1 MDMKLV
7 DSEIKVMDVL
17 WKEGDSMAKHVADV
31 MKERYGWNVNT
42 TYTLLKRCI
51 KKGAVERTDPNFV
64 CHALIKQEQVQAQE
78 TDELLHKVF
87 DGSVDKLFASLLG
100 RRNLTAEQVE
110 KLKELR
116 LDVPQATLLAYEL
129 QKKGFPLR
137 DGILSNEELVEELCQ
152 LKSKM

>member
-1 MDMKLV
+1 MKGKEVNQMDMKLV

-87 DGSVDKLFASLLG
+87 AGSVDKLFASLLG

-110 KLKELR
+110 KLKEM
-116 LDVPQATLLAYEL
+116 
-129 QKKGFPLR
+129 
-137 DGILSNEELVEELCQ
+137 VEELGEDGA
-152 LKSKM
+152 

>member
-1 MDMKLV
+1 MSMDTTPVLQIKGKEVNQMDMKLV

-110 KLKELR
+110 KLKEM
-116 LDVPQATLLAYEL
+116 
-129 QKKGFPLR
+129 
-137 DGILSNEELVEELCQ
+137 VEELGEDGA
-152 LKSKM
+152 

>member
-1 MDMKLV
+1 MGMDTTPVLQIKGKEVNQMDMKLV

-110 KLKELR
+110 KLKEM
-116 LDVPQATLLAYEL
+116 VAEL
-129 QKKGFPLR
+129 GE
-137 DGILSNEELVEELCQ
+137 DGA
-152 LKSKM
+152 